1 MLILQIIF
9 GYALFAE
16 LRGLDTRALPWN
28 SRLFWISQNISTSIK
43 SPQKILAKFSYQK
56 NSGIENVKSKK
67 KTFNHPRHL
76 EILISPLRPAGCVNR
91 IILKLSL
98 VSAFNTY
105 TIVYPTLQAES
116 LSFFLGK
123 FTLRVSRVSN
133 QSFSIPSQSTP
144 WTFDFFKKINIQIPT
159 AWAKICHS
167 NTPS

>member
-1 MLILQIIF
+1 MRATLRNVF
-9 GYALFAE
+9 GYSLFAE

-28 SRLFWISQNISTSIK
+28 FRLFWIPQNISTSIK

-76 EILISPLRPAGCVNR
+76 EIRISPRPAGCVNR
-91 IILKLSL
+91 ITLKLL
-98 VSAFNTY
+98 LLIR
-105 TIVYPTLQAES
+105 IVYPTLLAES

-133 QSFSIPSQSTP
+133 QSFNIPSQSTP
-144 WTFDFFKKINIQIPT
+144 WTFEFFSKINIQIPT
-159 AWAKICHS
+159 TWAKMPFKYPIIVS
-167 NTPS
+167 F